1 MAGLNETPSADRV
14 RISFFG
20 RRNAGKST
28 LVNAITGQEIAIV
41 SDVPGTTTDPVS
53 KAMEILPL
61 GPCLLT
67 DTAGLDDEG
76 PLGEERVRR
85 SLEVL
90 STTDVAVWVGDPEQ
104 EFQDACARRGVPVL
118 IYRRGDDV
126 EALKRQIAAVR
137 LAEEPPPL
145 LKDLV
150 EPGDTVA
157 CVCPIDESAPKGR
170 LILPQQ
176 QVVRELLDAGC
187 SALVCQPGELSAH
200 FAAGRRIDL
209 VVTDSQAFKAVDAVV
224 PRDVP
229 LTSFSILFARQKG
242 DLAAYR
248 AGVDAIHGLKDGD
261 RVLVAEGCTHHRQCN
276 DIGTTKIPRALAR
289 LTGGRKLDFTFCSG
303 ASFPFAS
310 PSADGGAKGYAL
322 VVHCGGCMLAR
333 RVVQDRIAACR
344 EADVPIVNYGML
356 LAAANGMRVAPEGC
370 LVLRDVSGSQS
381 A

>member
-1 MAGLNETPSADRV
+1 MAGLNETPSGDRV

-28 LVNAITGQEIAIV
+28 LVNALTGQEIAIV

-90 STTDVAVWVGDPEQ
+90 AKTDVAVWVGEPEAT
-104 EFQDACARRGVPVL
+104 FQAACAARGVPVL
-118 IYRRGDDV
+118 VYRRGDDV
-126 EALKRQIAAVR
+126 DALKRQIAEVK
-137 LAEEPPPL
+137 LADEPPPL

-150 EPGDTVA
+150 TPGDTVA

-176 QVVRELLDAGC
+176 QVVRELLDVGC
-187 SALVCQPGELSAH
+187 SALVCQPSELAAH
-200 FAAGRRIDL
+200 FSAGVPIAL
-209 VVTDSQAFKAVDAVV
+209 VITDSQAFKAVAAAV
-224 PRDVP
+224 PPQVP
-229 LTSFSILFARQKG
+229 LTSFSILYARQKG
-242 DLAAYR
+242 DLSTYCEGLAAIAR
-248 AGVDAIHGLKDGD
+248 LKDGD

-276 DIGTTKIPRALAR
+276 DIGTTKIPKALAR
-289 LTGGRKLDFTFCSG
+289 LSGGKTLDFTFCSG
-303 ASFPFAS
+303 ASFPLDAGNF
-310 PSADGGAKGYAL
+310 AL
-322 VVHCGGCMLAR
+322 VVHCGGCMLSR
-333 RVVQDRIAACR
+333 RVMRGRIAACR
-344 EADVPIVNYGML
+344 AAGIPIVNYGIL
-356 LAAANGMRVAPEGC
+356 LAAANGIRVRPGSC
-370 LVLRDVSGSQS
+370 LAEPV